1 MNRIGTSDVI
11 DAARIA
17 RAIEFTRFPI
27 SAETD
32 DDENE
37 EGALVRAADL
47 IGQLGDPQYLQ
58 KANALYYEFDEVGL
72 NKQHGYTSSAD
83 VVDYIRDFI
92 GTAFLRIFN

>member
-1 MNRIGTSDVI
+1 MYRIGTSDVI

-32 DDENE
+32 EENE

-47 IGQLGDPQYLQ
+47 IGQLGDRLR
-58 KANALYYEFDEVGL
+58 FRI
-72 NKQHGYTSSAD
+72 AD
-83 VVDYIRDFI
+83 
-92 GTAFLRIFN
+92 